1 MTETSPLTG
10 RHILVA
16 RAGLRLKRETLA
28 VAAGLPT
35 HKLME
40 FELGRRP
47 LSAETSQALETVL
60 RDRYGAGIYDH
71 GVTVAEAAPDEG
83 ADFRMARAALGKTVK
98 EIVAMR
104 GSVAYET
111 LLSLENA
118 KPVREASAERMFD
131 FYDGQ
136 GVNISFL
143 ASVEWSGMVARQIKE
158 ETLT

>member
-1 MTETSPLTG
+1 MAETITLTG

-47 LSAETSQALETVL
+47 LGAETSQALATVL
-60 RDRYGAGIYDH
+60 MDRYGAGIYDH
-71 GVTVAEAAPDEG
+71 GVTVAETAPDDG
-83 ADFRMARAALGKTVK
+83 AHFRMARAALGKTVK

-118 KPVREASAERMFD
+118 KPVREASAERMMD
-131 FYDGQ
+131 FYARQ
-136 GVNISFL
+136 GVRIGL
-143 ASVEWSGMVARQIKE
+143 EDGVEWSGMVARKIKE